1 MNRGPKKTAGRPMTA
16 THLAMSDHIVVRCPA
31 CGGHE
36 PAEAGTT
43 GYGPEIVCAECG
55 ETWPSS
61 PLRSE
66 GRTDLVLETREHIQR
81 NLLEAERRP
90 LVTYTDRGAE
100 KAWATKMAGD
110 YWPEPPRQRRFP
122 LFAGATAAVFFLAAF
137 FGGRE
142 AAVSAVPDLAGL
154 YAAIGLP
161 VYLEGF
167 AIEAVAAERMPTA
180 AGDRIVVQGTLRNV
194 GAEQGAVPK
203 LAALLYD
210 SARMTARAE
219 GFDSPVQILK
229 AGEATPFRLTLDAAP
244 ALAVRVAVRFQ
255 RPGEKLP
262 RNEGTARPATQ

>member
-1 MNRGPKKTAGRPMTA
+1 
-16 THLAMSDHIVVRCPA
+16 MSDHIVVRCPV

-36 PAEAGTT
+36 PADLGAIGNAHA
-43 GYGPEIVCAECG
+43 IVCAECG
-55 ETWPSS
+55 ETWPSAA
-61 PLRSE
+61 PRSE
-66 GRTDLVLETREHIQR
+66 GRTDLVVETKEHIQR

-194 GAEQGAVPK
+194 GREQGAVPR
-203 LAALLYD
+203 LVAILHD
-210 SARMTARAE
+210 SARMTALAE

-229 AGEATPFRLTLDAAP
+229 AGEATPFRFTLDAAP
-244 ALAVRVAVRFQ
+244 AQAIRVVVRFQ

-262 RNEGTARPATQ
+262 HNEGAAASATQ